1 MQRQLFGKLGTET
14 PALMRRPLDTHPE
27 EPPITWVAPM
37 KTTVQPSGGG
47 REGLTCPK
55 AVGLL
60 LAEITVFAK
69 GAPPPCPSGIV
80 AIGRVAR
87 EPPFAV
93 ATQSGGTSPISSH

>member
-1 MQRQLFGKLGTET
+1 M
-14 PALMRRPLDTHPE
+14 
-27 EPPITWVAPM
+27 
-37 KTTVQPSGGG
+37 
-47 REGLTCPK
+47 TCPK

-60 LAEITVFAK
+60 LAEMTVFAK

-93 ATQSGGTSPISSH
+93 AIQSGGTSPISSH

>member
-60 LAEITVFAK
+60 FAEMTVVAK
-69 GAPPPCPSGIV
+69 GAPTPCPSGIV
-80 AIGRVAR
+80 ASSRVAR
-87 EPPFAV
+87 
-93 ATQSGGTSPISSH
+93 